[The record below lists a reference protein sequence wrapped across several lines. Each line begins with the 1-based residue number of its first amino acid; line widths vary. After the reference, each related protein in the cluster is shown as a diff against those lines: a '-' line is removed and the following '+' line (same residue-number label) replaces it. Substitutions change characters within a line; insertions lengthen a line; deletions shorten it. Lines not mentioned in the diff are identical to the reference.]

1 MDRHES
7 IYLSN
12 VDPRKGHLF
21 FFFSF
26 RARYARD
33 ELTTKTILVMRLQ
46 KFDYSFFFLL
56 EKYDKSSFPF
66 LRSKKVS
73 SIHIFARKIN
83 TTIVDVAI

>member
-12 VDPRKGHLF
+12 VDPRKGHL
-21 FFFSF
+21 FSF

-56 EKYDKSSFPF
+56 EKYEKSSFPF

-73 SIHIFARKIN
+73 SIYIFARKIN

>member
-12 VDPRKGHLF
+12 VDPRKGHL
-21 FFFSF
+21 FSF

-46 KFDYSFFFLL
+46 KFDYSFFFFWK
-56 EKYDKSSFPF
+56 EVFPF